1 MVSRKGTVPA
11 HPLFIERTSPFFSGP
26 GRKTILLGARILEPR
41 FIIGG
46 WSVANLVYAN
56 GTADPPTNKDQFT
69 NLDEYGRPNPD
80 GGRFPS
86 AIVGGGDGE

>member
-1 MVSRKGTVPA
+1 MKRHSTCTPPFHRKNEPI
-11 HPLFIERTSPFFSGP
+11 LFR
-26 GRKTILLGARILEPR
+26 GRKTILPGARILEPR